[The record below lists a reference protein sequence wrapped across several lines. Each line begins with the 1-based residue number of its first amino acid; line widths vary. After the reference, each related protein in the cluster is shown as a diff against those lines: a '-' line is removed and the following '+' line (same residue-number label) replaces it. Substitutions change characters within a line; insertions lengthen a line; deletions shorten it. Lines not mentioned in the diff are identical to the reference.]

1 MKNYLVIPVLSSLI
15 IGIASDAGAWPTVP
29 KEASLPAVGPLSE
42 IRIPTTPEIGGA
54 ISNAWKDL
62 IREGA
67 RFIDGLSA
75 QQYAELGRVIY
86 PMGAAYNSNQVT
98 SQQKNFGLPVAA
110 SRALRDT
117 FSENGD
123 QGMLGALS
131 NAQIWWNVA
140 PYDRYT
146 NAVKGSAGSA
156 AQTFGLDIYIENPS
170 FTRIYNEP
178 RSRIDP
184 ELHEKNLA
192 QVNLQVVIHELCHVR
207 QFLEQLDGRTEVD
220 AEILGDFGYRYFKA
234 QADADYSYEQNEFEK
249 ECNAVEAKYQRT
261 AKEKLLANINSGLP
275 WHDWT
280 EVPHNTNRPSPKV
293 DKSNFTFGTI
303 ATTREASDGTMIF
316 YVHSTERTK
325 AVEIRDPTG
334 ERGDISLDTYP
345 SQEGFP
351 TVAAKVVD
359 SRFGSSDL
367 VELLM
372 TDVDNRVHWVTIPIS
387 HVSKDY
393 VPTEQNE
400 NPTEGECEWGN
411 CPSN

>member
-1 MKNYLVIPVLSSLI
+1 MKNYLVIPVLFSLI
-15 IGIASDAGAWPTVP
+15 IGIASDAGAWPNLPTNV
-29 KEASLPAVGPLSE
+29 SLPAVGSHPE

-54 ISNAWKDL
+54 ISNAWKDF

-67 RFIDGLSA
+67 HIIDRFSA

-117 FSENGD
+117 FSQNGD
-123 QGMLGALS
+123 QMMLIAL
-131 NAQIWWNVA
+131 NAAQIWWNVA

-156 AQTFGLDIYIENPS
+156 AQTFGLDIYMDSPS
-170 FTRIYNEP
+170 FTRLANDP
-178 RSRIDP
+178 PSRLDP

-207 QFLEQLDGRTEVD
+207 QFLEQLDGTTEVD
-220 AEILGDFGYRYFKA
+220 AEILGAFGYRYFRA
-234 QADADYSYEQNEFEK
+234 QAAADYSYEQNEFEK

-261 AKEKLLANINSGLP
+261 AKNKLFANINSGLP
-275 WHDWT
+275 WQDFL
-280 EVPHNTNRPSPKV
+280 EVPTNTNWPSPKV

-334 ERGDISLDTYP
+334 ESGYISLDTYP
-345 SQEGFP
+345 FQEGFP

-372 TDVDNRVHWVTIPIS
+372 TDVDNRVHRVTIPIS